1 MLRVRKD
8 LCLGC
13 GTCVESCPQG
23 AISLLWGQA
32 EINQNRCNSC
42 GLCLDVCP
50 EGAIVESV
58 PVSRGVLVSTVAG
71 LKQQTDDLLARIET
85 LRR

>member
-42 GLCLDVCP
+42 GLCRDVCP

-58 PVSRGVLVSTVAG
+58 PVSRKELAGTVAG
-71 LKQQTDDLLARIET
+71 LKGQADDLLARIGR
-85 LRR
+85 LRS